1 MSMSLRGKQ
10 CPVCEEWYADWAT
23 RCPICGV
30 ALVRPEAPPG
40 EDGADGTTEADD
52 LQIDLSA
59 FDDEEAV
66 PERVPRPD
74 DFDVLALPE
83 EEQLVYELAEWS
95 LIMRAEVAAAL
106 AEGGIPHAWERTDLI
121 IHTDDEPEV
130 DRICEVVEA
139 EHGVS
144 TYVTATDAGEN
155 EDDDG
160 DDDTENENAS
170 DEDTRSIEEALGTDD
185 LLEYDLEPWK
195 VGLRRA
201 LFDRLELSGIAYRR
215 DGETVVVRA
224 EDESLVEAAIDAVTN
239 PDIVTEAELEAD
251 IADESDDPEEDSSYV
266 ALSNLFLAADRL
278 RHGADDREGTRLVAD
293 TIDELDPDA
302 PPFGVSPT
310 AWEQVVTAAE
320 GLADAISG
328 DEADDDAVIER
339 AKDLRAILRPLI

>member
-30 ALVRPEAPPG
+30 ALVRPETP
-40 EDGADGTTEADD
+40 EDADD
-52 LQIDLSA
+52 GDAAEVDLEIDLSA
-59 FDDEEAV
+59 FAGDA
-66 PERVPRPD
+66 PPARAPRPD
-74 DFDVLALPE
+74 DFDVLTLPE

-95 LIMRAEVAAAL
+95 LTMRSEVAAAL
-106 AEGGIPHAWERTDLI
+106 ADAGIPHAWERTDLI

-144 TYVTATDAGEN
+144 TYVTATDAADVDDSVDGA
-155 EDDDG
+155 ED
-160 DDDTENENAS
+160 A
-170 DEDTRSIEEALGTDD
+170 EDAEEETASIEEALGTDD

-195 VGLRRA
+195 SGLRRA

-215 DGETVVVRA
+215 DGEALVVRA
-224 EDESLVEAAIDAVTN
+224 EDETLVETAIDAVTN
-239 PDIVTEAELEAD
+239 PDIVTEDELEAD
-251 IADESDDPEEDSSYV
+251 LADESDDADEDSSYV
-266 ALSNLFLAADRL
+266 AMSNLFLAADRL
-278 RHGADDREGTRLVAD
+278 RHGADNREGTRLVAES
-293 TIDELDPDA
+293 IEELDPDA

-310 AWEQVVTAAE
+310 AWAQVVTAAE
-320 GLADAISG
+320 ELADAISG
-328 DEADDDAVIER
+328 DQADDDAVIAC